1 MNRRRDGKTQC
12 SGGWVTAQESDSKDE
27 VLASTQL
34 NSKLNK
40 IESGV
45 QIILCVSARKKSN
58 RQNIS

>member
-27 VLASTQL
+27 VLASSQL

-40 IESGV
+40 ISSEV
-45 QIILCVSARKKSN
+45 QIFLL
-58 RQNIS
+58 RQCAEKI